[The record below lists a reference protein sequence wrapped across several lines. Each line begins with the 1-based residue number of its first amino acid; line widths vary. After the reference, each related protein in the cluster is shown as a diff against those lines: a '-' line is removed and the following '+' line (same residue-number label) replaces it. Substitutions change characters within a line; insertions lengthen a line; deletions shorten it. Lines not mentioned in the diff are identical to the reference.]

1 MYIFL
6 FSKRNGTLY
15 CGKTNNLER
24 RMQEHKHKINDGL
37 QQNIMLINLVIMKSL
52 VMLYLQLSV
61 KNKLKM
67 LVEKQKLNL

>member
-1 MYIFL
+1 M
-6 FSKRNGTLY
+6 
-15 CGKTNNLER
+15 
-24 RMQEHKHKINDGL
+24 MVL